1 MTPPSVVE
9 QFRLAWLHASRS
21 QRVRWL
27 LLIGAGATLL
37 LLIYCLGHGAFS
49 AQPSD
54 WLMSLQWS
62 VAHAIGLISLLAI
75 TTIFPK
81 PQPAIRFTQQFVAA
95 LAASAL
101 SFAILRA
108 TQHFEPFLH
117 DYVSIGVW
125 ALIAALLTP
134 LLAPLKPWQALN
146 IDFGQHR
153 QLVAIEQLI
162 AVHGARNYVE
172 IEIIGKPGSGIVRS
186 TIKEFLQ
193 SYPTALLQCHRSHL
207 INPKQ
212 VTRIQPIQRG
222 AYQLTLSNGSI
233 VPVSA
238 AYADR
243 VLATCH
249 FVPATENPSQSAVRS

>member
-9 QFRLAWLHASRS
+9 QFRLAWLHGSRP
-21 QRVRWL
+21 QRLRWL
-27 LLIGAGATLL
+27 LLIGASTTLL
-37 LLIYCLGHGAFS
+37 LLLYCFGHSTFS
-49 AQPSD
+49 EQPRDGLLSV
-54 WLMSLQWS
+54 QWS
-62 VAHAIGLISLLAI
+62 VSHASGLVALLAI
-75 TTIFPK
+75 TAIFPQ
-81 PQPAIRFTQQFVAA
+81 PQPAIRFALQFAAA

-101 SFAILRA
+101 CFALLRA
-108 TQHFEPFLH
+108 TQNVEPFLH
-117 DYVSIGVW
+117 DYVSVGIW

-172 IEIIGKPGSGIVRS
+172 IEIIGKQGTGIVRS

-193 SYPTALLQCHRSHL
+193 NYPTALLQCHRSHL
-207 INPKQ
+207 VNPQQ
-212 VTRIQPIQRG
+212 VTGIQPMQRG
-222 AYQLTLSNGSI
+222 AYQLTLSNGST

-238 AYADR
+238 GYADR
-243 VLATCH
+243 VLAACH
-249 FVPATENPSQSAVRS
+249 FVPATENPSQGAVRS